1 MTDGTTPTAPVQVPH
16 ETTVGII
23 GGGPAGLLLARLLHQ
38 AGIDSVV
45 LESRDRVY
53 AEQRQRAGML
63 EQTTVDVLRQC
74 GAGERMDREGL
85 VHDGI
90 ELRFAGRAHHIDFP
104 TLADGRRV
112 TIYAQTEIVKDL
124 ISLHLAHLSGTSPL
138 LFGAE
143 VHAVNGIGTSTA
155 ADAPDRQEDGA
166 VPPGSPAQPTV
177 HYTHEGQE
185 RVLHCQFVVGC
196 DGFHGVSRGALPAS
210 VARTYEREYPHSW
223 LGVLAEAPPACD
235 ELIYAHSPRGF
246 ALHSMRSPTVSRLYL
261 QVPNGTDPEEW
272 SDDRIWDELD
282 ARFALESS
290 RGWRLNRGPITS
302 KAVLPMRS
310 SVTEPMQYGRLFLAG
325 DAAHIVPPTG
335 AKGLNL
341 AVADVAVLADAF
353 ARHHATGDTEALENY
368 SAGRLRRV
376 WRAEHFS
383 YFMTTTLHTA
393 PDQSPFDTR
402 LQLAQ
407 LERIASSS
415 TAAAELAEN
424 YAGLALL
431 DGPSDGTAGPRPF
444 S

>member
-1 MTDGTTPTAPVQVPH
+1 MTDGRRTQAAPAHVPH
-16 ETTVGII
+16 ETTVAII
-23 GGGPAGLLLARLLHQ
+23 GAGPAGLLLARLLHQ

-45 LESRDRVY
+45 LESRDRAY
-53 AEQRQRAGML
+53 AEHRQRAGML
-63 EQTTVDVLRQC
+63 EQTTVDVLRGC

-104 TLADGRRV
+104 SLADGRRV

-124 ISLHLAHLSGTSPL
+124 ISLHLAKLQNTSPL
-138 LFGAE
+138 LFDAE
-143 VHAVNGIGTSTA
+143 VHTVDGITAGTDADSADPERGTVFSSNST
-155 ADAPDRQEDGA
+155 R
-166 VPPGSPAQPTV
+166 PTV
-177 HYTHEGQE
+177 RYTYGGEE
-185 RVLHCQFVVGC
+185 RVLHCDFVVGC
-196 DGFHGVSRGALPAS
+196 DGFHGVSRSALPAS

-223 LGVLAEAPPACD
+223 LGVLADAPPSCD

-261 QVPNGTDPEEW
+261 QVPNGTDPDEW
-272 SDDRIWDELD
+272 PDGRIWDELD
-282 ARFALESS
+282 TRFALASDPD
-290 RGWRLNRGPITS
+290 WRLNRGAITS

-353 ARHHATGDTEALENY
+353 ARHHASGDTAALETY
-368 SAGRLRRV
+368 SARRLRRV

-383 YFMTTTLHTA
+383 YFMTTTLHTV

-407 LERIASSS
+407 LERIASSR

-431 DGPSDGTAGPRPF
+431 DSTGDGDAGPRPF